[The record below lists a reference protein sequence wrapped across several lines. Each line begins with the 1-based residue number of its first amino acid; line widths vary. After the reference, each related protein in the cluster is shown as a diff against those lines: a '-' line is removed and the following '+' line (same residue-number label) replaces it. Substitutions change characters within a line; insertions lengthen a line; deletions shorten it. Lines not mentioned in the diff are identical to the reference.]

1 MTNLSYEYLFKA
13 VSEAIGKDSVELI
26 KDKVVN
32 LLQDDSH
39 ISYLMWRRKDAW
51 ENDESPAIT
60 AMNNAIKDNEDLI
73 KSRVYSLISNYDFNE
88 VKDEI
93 YTVLCESLQ
102 RQLFGNRE

>member
-1 MTNLSYEYLFKA
+1 
-13 VSEAIGKDSVELI
+13 
-26 KDKVVN
+26 
-32 LLQDDSH
+32 
-39 ISYLMWRRKDAW
+39 
-51 ENDESPAIT
+51 
-60 AMNNAIKDNEDLI
+60 MNNAIKDNEDLI